1 LNSAESGEEQRHNSD
16 KSSETKVT
24 LVSLAYFFFV
34 ICSYYVIKPIR
45 ESLALELGAENIP
58 LLNITSMASLV
69 IVNAVYSLIVGHFKR
84 DIFIP
89 FITRFFAVSLLGFW
103 VIFSFLLPIPGSEP
117 ASLTASPASIAAES
131 QAETTTVTA
140 EMPAESGMAETPGNA
155 VSGIAE
161 SEDKN
166 RASTPET
173 PVTKPL
179 TVKKR
184 ELTLFKVLAI
194 GIYYLWVNMFSLM
207 AVSMFWSFMNDVFSL
222 EQSKRLYAIIG
233 YGGLIG
239 GLAGSA
245 LTSLLVKYT
254 GTPNLF
260 ILAIVLLYPSIWC
273 MQYIHRNHYRPEGIP
288 EADNRPAVPAHPPRP
303 WDGFIA
309 VSRNLILILMALEMF
324 FYTFSTTLFSQQ
336 FNHLLQTELAGINAR
351 TAFVAGIYG
360 YINIVSLL
368 TQFLVTRLTMMLKN
382 PVYGLLM
389 LNLIQVIGTA
399 LMLRSPSLTIISWT
413 IISRYALNYS
423 TGRVLRELIYIPLDR
438 EAKYQ
443 GKGFIDTVV
452 FRFGDGLSSAVIY
465 GGLAFFSY
473 GVWIDYSILV
483 VMALQF
489 YVIIK
494 ASGLYAERLR
504 QTRTGEVSP
513 AVNEAQ

>member
-1 LNSAESGEEQRHNSD
+1 MNSAESGEEQRHNSD

-69 IVNAVYSLIVGHFKR
+69 VVNAAYSLIVGHFKR

-103 VIFSFLLPIPGSEP
+103 IIFSFLIPIPGSEP
-117 ASLTASPASIAAES
+117 ANLAGSSTSIVAES
-131 QAETTTVTA
+131 TAEKRTEA
-140 EMPAESGMAETPGNA
+140 EMPSKSDIIEKPGNA
-155 VSGIAE
+155 ISSIAE

-166 RASTPET
+166 STSAAET
-173 PVTKPL
+173 LVTKPV
-179 TVKKR
+179 TAKKR
-184 ELTLFKVLAI
+184 DLTLFKILAI
-194 GIYYLWVNMFSLM
+194 GVYYLWVNMFSLM
-207 AVSMFWSFMNDVFSL
+207 AVSMFWSFMNDVFSI
-222 EQSKRLYAIIG
+222 EQSKKLYAIIG

-245 LTSLLVKYT
+245 MTSLLVKYT

-288 EADNRPAVPAHPPRP
+288 EADDRPVVPAHPPRP

-336 FNHLLQTELAGINAR
+336 FNHLLQTELAGINDR

-368 TQFLVTRLTMMLKN
+368 TQFLVTRLAMMLKN
-382 PVYGLLM
+382 PLYGLLL

-504 QTRTGEVSP
+504 QTRAGGVLP
-513 AVNEAQ
+513 GANAAQ

>member
-1 LNSAESGEEQRHNSD
+1 MNSAESGDEQRHND
-16 KSSETKVT
+16 NDSETKVT

-58 LLNITSMASLV
+58 LLNIISMASLV
-69 IVNAVYSLIVGHFKR
+69 VVNAAYSLIVGHFKR

-103 VIFSFLLPIPGSEP
+103 VIFSFLIPIPGSEP
-117 ASLTASPASIAAES
+117 ANLASPKPGITAEAHGEKATTAAEIPANSGAAAKPRNAIPEVAEREDEKHTGVSESS
-131 QAETTTVTA
+131 Q
-140 EMPAESGMAETPGNA
+140 MQ
-155 VSGIAE
+155 
-161 SEDKN
+161 
-166 RASTPET
+166 
-173 PVTKPL
+173 PVAGKH
-179 TVKKR
+179 R
-184 ELTLFKVLAI
+184 DLTLFKILAI
-194 GIYYLWVNMFSLM
+194 GAYYLWVNMFSLM

-222 EQSKRLYAIIG
+222 EQSKKLYAIIG
-233 YGGLIG
+233 YGGLLG

-245 LTSLLVKYT
+245 MTSLLVKYT

-273 MQYIHRNHYRPEGIP
+273 MQYIHHNHYRPEGIP

-336 FNHLLQTELAGINAR
+336 FNQLLQTELSSINER

-368 TQFLVTRLTMMLKN
+368 TQFLVTRLTMMLAN

-389 LNLIQVIGTA
+389 LNLIQVVGTG
-399 LMLRSPSLTIISWT
+399 LMLRNPGLTIISWT
-413 IISRYALNYS
+413 IITRYALNYS

-504 QTRTGEVSP
+504 QTRAGEVSP
-513 AVNEAQ
+513 GADVAQ

>member
-1 LNSAESGEEQRHNSD
+1 MKSAESGDEQRHKDNG
-16 KSSETKVT
+16 SETKVT

-103 VIFSFLLPIPGSEP
+103 VIFSFLIPIPGSEP
-117 ASLTASPASIAAES
+117 ANLTSPTAGIAVEA
-131 QAETTTVTA
+131 QVETTTAMTEA
-140 EMPAESGMAETPGNA
+140 PTNHSTGEKPRSA
-155 VSGIAE
+155 VPLIAE
-161 SEDKN
+161 RDDSNQARTSESSEAKTATAK
-166 RASTPET
+166 R
-173 PVTKPL
+173 
-179 TVKKR
+179 R
-184 ELTLFKVLAI
+184 ELTLFKILAI
-194 GIYYLWVNMFSLM
+194 GTYYLWVNMFSLM

-222 EQSKRLYAIIG
+222 EQSRKLYAIIG
-233 YGGLIG
+233 YGGLLG

-273 MQYIHRNHYRPEGIP
+273 MQYIHHNHYRPEGIP

-336 FNHLLQTELAGINAR
+336 FNQLLQTELSSINER

-368 TQFLVTRLTMMLKN
+368 TQFLVTRITMMLAN

-389 LNLIQVIGTA
+389 LNLIQVVGTT
-399 LMLRSPSLTIISWT
+399 LMLRNPSLKIISWT
-413 IISRYALNYS
+413 IITRYALNYS

-504 QTRTGEVSP
+504 QTRAGEISSE
-513 AVNEAQ
+513 ADEAQ

>member
-1 LNSAESGEEQRHNSD
+1 MNSAESGEEQRHNSD
-16 KSSETKVT
+16 EGSETKVT

-69 IVNAVYSLIVGHFKR
+69 VVNAAYSLIVGHFKR

-117 ASLTASPASIAAES
+117 ANLAGTPASIAAEA
-131 QAETTTVTA
+131 QIEKTATTA
-140 EMPAESGMAETPGNA
+140 EMPANPGEAEKPRNA
-155 VSGIAE
+155 LPSIAE
-161 SEDKN
+161 KKAENQTPSELK
-166 RASTPET
+166 
-173 PVTKPL
+173 PVQ
-179 TVKKR
+179 VKR
-184 ELTLFKVLAI
+184 RDLTLFKVLAI

-288 EADNRPAVPAHPPRP
+288 EAENRPAVPAHPPRP

-336 FNHLLQTELAGINAR
+336 FNHLLQTELAGINER

-368 TQFLVTRLTMMLKN
+368 TQFLVTRLTMMLRN

-399 LMLRSPSLTIISWT
+399 LMLRSPSLKIISWT

-473 GVWIDYSILV
+473 GVWIDYSILI

-504 QTRTGEVSP
+504 QTRTGEVLP
-513 AVNEAQ
+513 GVNEAQ